1 MARKKKKAE
10 QEGISAGWIN
20 TFADLMNL
28 LLCFFVLLFSM
39 STVDADKYEQLV
51 TSMTERI
58 NIFDGG
64 GAAVGE
70 VHLYQVEPINSFR
83 FRSILTN
90 MKIPERTIRNRKNR
104 LTSRMVTNL
113 SRATSQPEKSR

>member
-51 TSMTERI
+51 ISLMV
-58 NIFDGG
+58 
-64 GAAVGE
+64 AVLLLGK

>member
-70 VHLYQVEPINSFR
+70 GAFVSSGTDQLVS
-83 FRSILTN
+83 N

>member
-58 NIFDGG
+58 NIFDG
-64 GAAVGE
+64 AVLLLGK

-104 LTSRMVTNL
+104 LISRMVTNL